1 MTTKIV
7 VLGASTGF
15 REVRGII
22 DNVNKSGGDLEI
34 IGILDDNPLL
44 AGDLVLGVPV
54 LGGIN
59 MAMNMDGV
67 HFVFAIGSMATQSER
82 SRILEQSGLAR
93 EKFIT
98 LIDPSACV
106 DSTAKIGTGCIV
118 HNNASIGPGSEIG
131 DFVVIAVN
139 SAIGPDVVVESFSL
153 ITSFVLLLTK
163 VHIGQGTY
171 IGSMS
176 CVIENVNVGKNSRI
190 GVGSIVNRDVPE
202 GAFAVGNPARILGNS

>member
-15 REVRGII
+15 REVKGIV
-22 DNVNKSGGDLEI
+22 DNVNRSGGDLEI
-34 IGILDDNPLL
+34 IGILDDNPLR
-44 AGDLVLGVPV
+44 AGEFVLGVPV
-54 LGGIN
+54 LGAID
-59 MAMNMDGV
+59 MAPNLDGV
-67 HFVFAIGSMATQSER
+67 QFVFAIGSIATRSER
-82 SRILEQSGLAR
+82 ERILEQSGLAR

-106 DSTAKIGTGCIV
+106 DSTAKIGTGCII
-118 HNNASIGPGSEIG
+118 HHNASIGPGSEVG

-139 SAIGPDVVVESFSL
+139 SAIGPDVVIESFSL
-153 ITSFVLLLTK
+153 ITSFVLLLTN
-163 VHIGQGTY
+163 VHIGPGVY

-176 CVIENVNVGKNSRI
+176 CVIENVQVGKGARI

-202 GAFAVGNPARILGNS
+202 GAFAIGNPARILGNG